1 MRINHILQ
9 HAGFLRVKEQDWY
22 KAYKLFFN
30 TFASEQRLK
39 ILNLLRKKE
48 MNVSEIQKATGF
60 EQSVVSHNLKR
71 LKTCGFIIQE
81 RRKKYRYYK
90 LNERTLKPILS
101 LIDGH
106 MKEYCLLIIKKDEK
120 KTEK

>member
-1 MRINHILQ
+1 MTIKHILQ
-9 HAGFLRVKEQDWY
+9 HTGFLKVSERDLY
-22 KAYKLFFN
+22 RAYKLFFN
-30 TFASEQRLK
+30 TFASEQRIK

-71 LKTCGFIIQE
+71 LKTCGFITQE
-81 RRKKYRYYK
+81 RRKRYRYYK
-90 LNERTLKPILS
+90 LNEKTIKPILS

-106 MKEYCLLIIKKDEK
+106 MREYCLTIIKNNERR
-120 KTEK
+120 